1 MIFGTISA
9 IVALLPKTNSSDGSK
24 SALRPDLT
32 EVGWTGPT
40 ESWFYTLKK
49 HLYIYTYQD
58 ILKLKKYFLYIYTM
72 FRLLAC

>member
-9 IVALLPKTNSSDGSK
+9 IVALVPKTNSSDGSK

-40 ESWFYTLKK
+40 ESCESWFYTLKNYTLRHIKK
-49 HLYIYTYQD
+49 HYI
-58 ILKLKKYFLYIYTM
+58 YIYTM
-72 FRLLAC
+72 FRLLVC